1 MFEYKKWLVLLIII
15 MTSYVLYRLYEK
27 RRAIIATTDGFLG
40 GTSPPQAA
48 LEGFTTGGS
57 RDLPLTKYFIKSS
70 YNSCLEKGIISS
82 SLSIAQLER
91 VIMKG
96 YRFLDF
102 ELCNIAGEIHVCA
115 NDTYGDDSNQ
125 NMVNTIKFSDALES
139 IRKLALSA
147 PEKAATGPPN
157 WNEPLF
163 LHLRMKFRTS
173 DSLATFYNSVAQNL
187 AAISQYTNKNH
198 IDFASTPLSAVTSGT
213 LKPCFILVD
222 TTRLSGDSAI
232 PAQSSLNEFINATT
246 SFTSSGDHML
256 FFYGTT
262 GTTISAA
269 ASDKF
274 KIIIPDK
281 QLYSTPYPFDYLKNY
296 GAQIVTQNAALNDY
310 NNIKY
315 NNLFTSGGLGADTGY
330 VEKDYAIRRTLDDL
344 RYNLEDDI
352 KTGVII
358 SVFLLLGVSV
368 LFSIYSS

>member
-15 MTSYVLYRLYEK
+15 MTSYVLYRLYQK
-27 RRAIIATTDGFLG
+27 RRDIIATTDGFLG
-40 GTSPPQAA
+40 GGAPPAA
-48 LEGFTTGGS
+48 AEGFTTGGS

-82 SLSIAQLER
+82 SNSIAQLER

-115 NDTYGDDSNQ
+115 NDTYGDDTNQ
-125 NMVNTIKFSDALES
+125 NMVNTIKFSDALET

-147 PEKAATGPPN
+147 PEKAAAGPPN

-163 LHLRMKFRTS
+163 LHLRMKFKTTDRI
-173 DSLATFYNSVAQNL
+173 ATFYDTVATKL
-187 AAISQYTNKNH
+187 SAISQYLNKKH
-198 IDFASTPLSAVTSGT
+198 IDFASTPLSAVTTGT
-213 LKPCFILVD
+213 IKPCFILVD
-222 TTRLSGDSAI
+222 ITRLSGNSAI
-232 PAQSSLNEFINATT
+232 PQDSTLNEYINATT
-246 SFTSSGDHML
+246 SFTSTGDHML
-256 FFYGTT
+256 FFYGAK
-262 GTTISAA
+262 GSTISAK
-269 ASDKF
+269 SDKF
-274 KIIIPDK
+274 KIIIPEK
-281 QLYSTPYPFDYLKNY
+281 TLYSTPYPFDYLKNY
-296 GAQIVTQNAALNDY
+296 SAQIVTQSAALNDY

-330 VEKDYAIRRTLDDL
+330 VEQDYAISRTVDDL

-358 SVFLLLGVSV
+358 SVFLILGVSV
-368 LFSIYSS
+368 LFAIYSS

>member
-40 GTSPPQAA
+40 GGAPPPRAA
-48 LEGFTTGGS
+48 VEGFTTGGS

-70 YNSCLEKGIISS
+70 YNSCLEKGVVSS

-102 ELCNIAGEIHVCA
+102 ELCNVAGEIHVCA

-125 NMVNTIKFSDALES
+125 NMVNTIKFSDALDS

-147 PEKAATGPPN
+147 PEKAAAGPPN

-163 LHLRMKFRTS
+163 LHLRMKYRTS
-173 DSLATFYNSVAQNL
+173 DTMLNFYNSVATKL

-222 TTRLSGDSAI
+222 TTRLSGDYAI
-232 PAQSSLNEFINATT
+232 PSQSSLNEFINGTT
-246 SFTSSGDHML
+246 SFTSTGDHML
-256 FFYGTT
+256 FFYGAS
-262 GTTISAA
+262 GSTIKAK
-269 ASDKF
+269 SDNF
-274 KIIIPDK
+274 KIIIPEK
-281 QLYSTPYPFDYLKNY
+281 TLYSTPYPFDYLKNY
-296 GAQIVTQNAALNDY
+296 SAQIVTQSAALNDY

-330 VEKDYAIRRTLDDL
+330 VEQDYAIRRTVDDL

-358 SVFLLLGVSV
+358 SVFLILGVSV
-368 LFSIYSS
+368 LFAIYSS